1 MAIALLVQNAEY
13 LKEIESQRKLQCQSK
28 AFLEETER
36 SVPEK
41 LQMPHECAANYE
53 RTIRELKLQ
62 HNQTLA
68 NLKTEMESE
77 RILLEEKIGKLKLN
91 VSDVLLEKSRERQ
104 KQLQELHKENATLKA
119 EIAALQSQ
127 LQIQKTPEMVYSSMP
142 HINETYWFQCTNC
155 QSLEMAVEEKAL
167 QLIQKEKMVE
177 ELQRFCRKFCKQ
189 LTQQDCAVN
198 SFSPDWP
205 KGLHCTPV
213 VALAGQKLGVGQG
226 ERGLLMSLA
235 VYSLHL
241 WAQALQVSLS
251 QQWKAAPITRAR
263 ESCTGLQLLLHAAAV
278 TR

>member
-1 MAIALLVQNAEY
+1 MLSDRYNTKNHNVTWDVGSIGPFEHNHLTVVGKAGQCQTTNGGVSRNQTRLTVCDLRVDSRPCVTTKVPKSKKCNYDKPTQNAEY
-13 LKEIESQRKLQCQSK
+13 LKEIETQRKLQCQSK

-127 LQIQKTPEMVYSSMP
+127 LQIQKTPEMCV
-142 HINETYWFQCTNC
+142 NC

-189 LTQQDCAVN
+189 LTQQDRLLAMM
-198 SFSPDWP
+198 SD
-205 KGLHCTPV
+205 LHN
-213 VALAGQKLGVGQG
+213 AK
-226 ERGLLMSLA
+226 
-235 VYSLHL
+235 
-241 WAQALQVSLS
+241 
-251 QQWKAAPITRAR
+251 
-263 ESCTGLQLLLHAAAV
+263 
-278 TR
+278 